1 MILINISLSTV
12 TIDGSKLL
20 EVKYKENTSE
30 NVSTLLD
37 FADDVDA
44 GVEVKNNLVVGQVG
58 RLKLSRERE
67 VIASVELKL

>member
-1 MILINISLSTV
+1 LILINISLSTG

-30 NVSTLLD
+30 NLSTLLD

-44 GVEVKNNLVVGQVG
+44 GVEVKKYLVVGQVG
-58 RLKLSRERE
+58 RLKLSRKRE
-67 VIASVELKL
+67 VIASIELKR

>member
-1 MILINISLSTV
+1 LILINISLSTV

-20 EVKYKENTSE
+20 EVKYKENTSK